1 MENKYQ
7 IFVIKEGVEDMKP
20 KMVVLDVVKVYD
32 FMTKKGM
39 TRKQFEEKV
48 GLCNITGSKALNEK
62 EIAIGTAARI
72 ALVLGCGIME
82 LLLED

>member
-39 TRKQFEEKV
+39 TRKLDYSQ
-48 GLCNITGSKALNEK
+48 
-62 EIAIGTAARI
+62 
-72 ALVLGCGIME
+72 
-82 LLLED
+82 